1 MKDYKYQAYVCNN
14 AIYGC
19 LVQLKASGVP
29 DEDIM
34 IMLNCMGKALV
45 KMSILNKPIDYY
57 IKHVEEWQIEEYRR
71 RNQ

>member
-1 MKDYKYQAYVCNN
+1 MKDYEYQAYVCNN

-34 IMLNCMGKALV
+34 TMLKCMGEVLI
-45 KMSILNKPIDYY
+45 KMSYLEHPIDYY
-57 IKHVEEWQIEEYRR
+57 IKHIEEWNIKAR
-71 RNQ
+71 